1 MNPVADITDYFLKIL
16 FIGFNPSI
24 RSSETG
30 HHFAGPSN
38 RFWRLLYE
46 SGLTDQRLLPYE
58 DQQLLK
64 YRYGVTNI
72 VPRPTRAATEITQA
86 EYDLGR
92 EVLKGKLLTLK
103 PKIACYVGIGV
114 YRQLSQ
120 RRDIHCGLQDS
131 SVVEGVSDFVV
142 SSSSGLNRIPL
153 KDQLTYFIQLKCLSS
168 VNQNTDQIMPYY
180 STILS

>member
-1 MNPVADITDYFLKIL
+1 MSPVTDIVDYSLKVL

-46 SGLTDQRLLPYE
+46 SGLTDQRLMPYD
-58 DQQLLK
+58 DQQLL
-64 YRYGVTNI
+64 RYGYGITNI
-72 VPRPTRAATEITQA
+72 VPRPTRTAAEITKA
-86 EYDLGR
+86 EYELGR
-92 EVLKGKLLTLK
+92 EVLKEKLLSFQ

-120 RRDIHCGLQDS
+120 GRDILCGLQKN
-131 SVVEGVSDFVV
+131 SVVDGVSDFVV

-153 KDQLTYFIQLKCLSS
+153 KEQLAYFSQLKTLLE
-168 VNQNTDQIMPYY
+168 TDPKY
-180 STILS
+180 